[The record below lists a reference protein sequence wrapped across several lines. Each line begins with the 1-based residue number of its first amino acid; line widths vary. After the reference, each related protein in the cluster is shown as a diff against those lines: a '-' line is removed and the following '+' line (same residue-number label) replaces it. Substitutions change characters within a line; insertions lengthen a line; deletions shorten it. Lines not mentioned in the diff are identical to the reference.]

1 MVDYNALEQAA
12 LAEVAKHTAEL
23 EAAALYNTEKVIAA
37 FRNNMVSDYY
47 LKPTTGYG
55 YSDVGRDTLDLI
67 YAELFK
73 TEAACAGSC
82 SAGQPARRR

>member
-55 YSDVGRDTLDLI
+55 YSDVGRDTLDLSSS
-67 YAELFK
+67 AVHMRWQLLCWA
-73 TEAACAGSC
+73 TCAQAMS
-82 SAGQPARRR
+82 